1 MVVVR
6 HCRGEFLPKTLEG
19 LAMLGV
25 CERRVGHAFE
35 LLFEDRLVILQDR
48 IEKFVKGAV
57 VAECERKKSVFDF
70 CRDFMPLEELRNVE
84 EISRMLSV
92 ERGAE
97 LAAVEF
103 GTRKNGHLRHSEESL
118 CRMTVGELACRKDRS
133 AQDVVRLDFDDGVLM
148 GADDFANGVWSDE
161 PLLSQRLYAGGL
173 PLRKKVCD
181 VQIGG
186 AA

>member
-1 MVVVR
+1 MLAVVVR
-6 HCRGEFLPKTLEG
+6 HGRDEFLPKALEG

-57 VAECERKKSVFDF
+57 VAERERKESVFDF
-70 CRDFMPLEELRNVE
+70 VRDFIPLEELRDVE
-84 EISRMLSV
+84 EVSRMLPV

-103 GTRKNGHLRHSEESL
+103 GTRKNGHLRYAEEL
-118 CRMTVGELACRKDRS
+118 LRRRAVGELACREDRS
-133 AQDVVRLDFDDGVLM
+133 AQDVVRLDLDDGVLT
-148 GADDFANGVWSDE
+148 GADDLASGVWSDE
-161 PLLSQRLYAGGL
+161 AILNAEMQESL
-173 PLRKKVCD
+173 
-181 VQIGG
+181 
-186 AA
+186 